1 MPVIINGDTGI
12 TTPSVAMPGSTSGTA
27 TISPPAVAGTNTVTL
42 PAATGTAVVGS
53 AAVSAIGQIPFSTDG
68 STYTPTAKIVK
79 TAAVAM
85 VTSPASS
92 IVELTTSIPTWATR
106 VTVTF
111 NSVSTSSTSPVIIQL
126 GSTTYAT
133 SGYTGANATGG
144 GTFTG
149 YTTGFL
155 ISLGTSDVDAAARSG
170 VFTFYNNTGN
180 TWTGTGFFARDGGT
194 NTCTTGGYIA
204 LSGALDRIRVTTVGG
219 LNTFDLGSAT
229 VFWE

>member
-106 VTVTF
+106 VIVTF
-111 NSVSTSSTSPVIIQL
+111 NSVSTNGSSPVIIDRK
-126 GSTTYAT
+126 ST
-133 SGYTGANATGG
+133 
-144 GTFTG
+144 
-149 YTTGFL
+149 
-155 ISLGTSDVDAAARSG
+155 R
-170 VFTFYNNTGN
+170 
-180 TWTGTGFFARDGGT
+180 
-194 NTCTTGGYIA
+194 
-204 LSGALDRIRVTTVGG
+204 
-219 LNTFDLGSAT
+219 LNSSHT
-229 VFWE
+229 